1 MPFVEILWN
10 KEKVTEEDLLEIR
23 DNIPQLVAKYLT
35 RFDPSNIVTP
45 PMVAV
50 RVIEMGVYDQ
60 IDACLYITVLAR
72 YEESRSICS
81 SKIIGS
87 VMKGLEK
94 TKVLQTGKD
103 VSVELVLTHHSSSFD
118 YSTLE

>member
-10 KEKVTEEDLLEIR
+10 KEKVTEEELLEIR
-23 DNIPQLVAKYLT
+23 DNIPQLVAEYLT

-60 IDACLYITVLAR
+60 INACLYITVLAR
-72 YEESRSICS
+72 YEEPRSRYND
-81 SKIIGS
+81 KIIGA
-87 VMKGLEK
+87 VMKGLGN
-94 TKVLQTGKD
+94 TKVLQNEKD
-103 VSVELVLTHHSSSFD
+103 VLVELVLTHHSSSFD
-118 YSTLE
+118 YSSLE